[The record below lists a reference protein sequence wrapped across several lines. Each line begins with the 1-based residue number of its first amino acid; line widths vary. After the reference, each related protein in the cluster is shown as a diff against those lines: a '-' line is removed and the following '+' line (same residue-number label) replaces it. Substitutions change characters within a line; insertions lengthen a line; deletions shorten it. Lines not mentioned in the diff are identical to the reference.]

1 MNLRFFIARRY
12 LFSRKSHAV
21 INLISLISVVSV
33 CLITAA
39 MVIILSAING
49 FETIVE
55 DLYGEFDPDLKIA
68 PVNGKS
74 FELSNE
80 KWKKIS
86 GVKGIHAVT
95 RVVEETGII
104 KSGEKWV
111 HATLKGVEKSYFNVS
126 RVGKHIDNK
135 GPFLENNGAVAG
147 SLVASRLGIYANQA
161 LGIENMVIYA
171 PLRSK
176 RMGFTAKPFSEE
188 RLTLTGVFR
197 VNPEYDD
204 KYVLMDFGL
213 LREMLEYENDVS
225 YIEIALTAN
234 ADEDEVIEALEPVIG
249 KKLKVITRY
258 QINEIIYKTNRAE
271 KWFTFL
277 ILMFVMLLA
286 AVNIVSSLTMLVIDK
301 RNDMRTLKVLGAESS
316 DLRSIFFIDGMII
329 NLMGGLLGVAIGA
342 IFCFLQE
349 KYHFVSLGN
358 AVIDYYPVKL
368 LLSDLVWIFFTLLG
382 IGCIC
387 SWFPTAYLVKRHNRE
402 EAVQPL

>member
-1 MNLRFFIARRY
+1 MNVRFFIARRY
-12 LFSRKSHAV
+12 LFSRKSYAV
-21 INLISLISVVSV
+21 INVISLISVISV
-33 CLITAA
+33 CLISAA

-55 DLYGEFDPDLKIA
+55 DLYGQFDPDLKIT
-68 PVNGKS
+68 PVKGKS

-80 KWKKIS
+80 QWKKLN
-86 GVKGIHAVT
+86 GVKEIKAFS

-111 HATLKGVEKSYFNVS
+111 HATLKGVEPAFFNVS
-126 RVGKHIDNK
+126 SVGNHIENEDYELNQK
-135 GPFLENNGAVAG
+135 GALAG
-147 SLVASRLGIYANQA
+147 SLVASRLGIYANDA
-161 LGIENMVIYA
+161 LGMESMVVYA

-176 RMGFTAKPFSEE
+176 RIGFANKPFNEE

-204 KYVLMDFGL
+204 KYLLMDFSL
-213 LREMLEYENDVS
+213 LSEMLEYGNEISSV
-225 YIEIALTAN
+225 EIALIPNAN
-234 ADEDEVIEALEPVIG
+234 PNEAIEKIQQITG
-249 KKLKVITRY
+249 NKTQVITRY

-277 ILMFVMLLA
+277 ILLFVMILA

-301 RNDMRTLKVLGAESS
+301 RNDMHTLKVLGAEIK
-316 DLRSIFFIDGMII
+316 DLRTIFFIDGMFI
-329 NLMGGLLGVAIGA
+329 NLAGGIAGITIGA
-342 IFCFLQE
+342 TVCWLQQ

-368 LLSDLVWIFFTLLG
+368 LASDLCWIFITLMSVG
-382 IGCIC
+382 AVC
-387 SWFPTAYLVKRHNRE
+387 SWLPSTYLVKRHGKE
-402 EAVQPL
+402 ESVQPV

>member
-1 MNLRFFIARRY
+1 LNLRFFIARRY
-12 LFSRKSHAV
+12 LFSPKSHAV
-21 INLISLISVVSV
+21 INLISLISVISV

-55 DLYGEFDPDLKIA
+55 DLYGEFDPDLKII
-68 PVNGKS
+68 PVEGKS
-74 FELSNE
+74 FELSEE
-80 KWKKIS
+80 KWKQIS
-86 GVKGIHAVT
+86 GVNGIRGVT

-111 HATLKGVEKSYFNVS
+111 HATLKGVEPAYFTVS
-126 RVGKHIDNK
+126 RVGKHIENE
-135 GPFLENNGAVAG
+135 GPYLDNNGAVAG
-147 SLVASRLGIYANQA
+147 SLVASRLGIYADQA

-176 RMGFTAKPFSEE
+176 RIGFTAKPFNEA

-204 KYVLMDFGL
+204 KYVLMDFNL
-213 LREMLEYENDVS
+213 LRELLEYENEISSV
-225 YIEIALTAN
+225 EIALSAN
-234 ADEDEVIEALEPVIG
+234 ADEDNVISELQPLLG
-249 KKLKVITRY
+249 THLKVITRY

-277 ILMFVMLLA
+277 ILMFVMVLA

-301 RNDMRTLKVLGAESS
+301 RNDMRTLKVLGAEGS
-316 DLRSIFFIDGMII
+316 DLRSIFFIDGMLI
-329 NLMGGLLGVAIGA
+329 NLAGGLLGVVIGA
-342 IFCFLQE
+342 TVCVLQE

-368 LLSDLVWIFFTLLG
+368 LFSDIAWIFFSLLC
-382 IGCIC
+382 IGGIC
-387 SWFPTAYLVKRHNRE
+387 SWFPAAYLVKRHSRE
-402 EAVQPL
+402 ETVQPV